1 MKQSLYT
8 LLVHNCINCTYIY
21 FFVLFFSVLLVEQN
35 FGLYIV
41 SCFLNVNLLSL
52 D

>member
-8 LLVHNCINCTYIY
+8 LLVHSCINCTYI
-21 FFVLFFSVLLVEQN
+21 FLFFSVFLVEKN

-41 SCFLNVNLLSL
+41 SCFLKRKFAES
-52 D
+52 